1 MSKEQDKPRFTT
13 NEVFTRLA
21 ASGNENAL
29 ALSGYAVE
37 SDRPGYLKL
46 ILGINELSETIEIAF
61 EDVVETAGLRSFDL
75 GASVVWVRRG
85 ALIHHGK
92 TEPVEDYLANWRAG
106 KSVMIKRRGLRM
118 KTRLNARD
126 AREVCYCDPPVSI
139 CQGCQPCTCNCIQ
152 QQ

>member
-1 MSKEQDKPRFTT
+1 MSKKSDKPRFTT

-46 ILGINELSETIEIAF
+46 KLGINEISETIEIALDDIVDAA
-61 EDVVETAGLRSFDL
+61 ELRSFDL
-75 GASVVWVRRG
+75 GASVIWVRRG

-92 TEPVEDYLANWRAG
+92 TEPVEDYLANWRSG
-106 KSVMIKRRGLRM
+106 LPITIKRRGLRM
-118 KTRLNARD
+118 KTRMQTRGACEYSRCNT
-126 AREVCYCDPPVSI
+126 
-139 CQGCQPCTCNCIQ
+139 CTCNCISVCSCLHER
-152 QQ
+152 